1 MGELNYFLGLQIKQL
16 NDGIFISQTKYPKEL
31 LRSFGMKNFGSK
43 RTLMGT
49 TTFLDKD
56 ENDKSVD

>member
-1 MGELNYFLGLQIKQL
+1 VDELNYFLGLQIKQL
-16 NDGIFISQTKYPKEL
+16 NDGIFISQSKYPKEL
-31 LRSFGMKNFGSK
+31 LKRFGMKKFRSK

-56 ENDKSVD
+56 KNDKSVD